1 MYYLYRISSP
11 LSESWFFLT
20 YTILLAFMFV
30 ALRLN
35 PNILKVSFSTLF
47 TSKERNSIFY
57 IGSSD
62 VRADILFSLF
72 CIGLFP
78 LNIYLG
84 LYSGGEFVFSAMLKV
99 ALIFI
104 AVMTI
109 KYFTTQLLFY
119 VFFNNALFKTAIQHY
134 YRIIVAVATIL
145 APVTIFAVYFIDI
158 APIAVYCA
166 YGLIT
171 LFYLISLLIKIFRL
185 FFTKTLA
192 SLYIFLY
199 LCILEIL
206 PVIIIVWG
214 SEKLVFIT

>member
-20 YTILLAFMFV
+20 YAILLAFMF
-30 ALRLN
+30 ASLRLN

-47 TSKERNSIFY
+47 SSKERNSIFY

-62 VRADILFSLF
+62 IRADLFLTLF

-84 LYSGGEFVFSAMLKV
+84 LYSNSEFLFLNMLKV
-99 ALIFI
+99 ALLFI
-104 AVMTI
+104 SVMVA
-109 KYFTTQLLFY
+109 KYLATRLLFY
-119 VFFNNALFKTAIQHY
+119 VFFNNALFQIAIQHY

-145 APVTIFAVYFIDI
+145 APATIFAVFFITI
-158 APIAVYCA
+158 APIAVYCT
-166 YGLIT
+166 YGLIA

-199 LCILEIL
+199 LCILEFIPAL
-206 PVIIIVWG
+206 IIILG
-214 SEKLVFIT
+214 SKMLVS